1 MLKRVIDAA
10 FYSTVKRLPVK
21 QRITLLYLKSF
32 RRLPN
37 LSDPQTFSEK
47 CQALKLSGIDLGPYV
62 NKVAVKD
69 FVRSRVGNERVIPT
83 LFHGPALPP
92 REERNWPVPFVVKT
106 NHGSGC
112 NVFVREIPDWDA
124 IEDKVDEFLAY
135 DFSQASGEL
144 YYGTFPREV
153 MVEPFIAQGHDLPVD
168 YKIFTFNG
176 EVEFIQVDTDREH
189 AHKRTLYDPDWN
201 ALPFRNSN
209 YPPAD
214 HVERPHNLNVML
226 DVARKL
232 GRGFSF
238 ARVDLYSV
246 GDRVLFGEMGF
257 TPDAGLMKFDPPE
270 MNHVLGAKW
279 DLGRAVPA

>member
-1 MLKRVIDAA
+1 VLKRLVDTV

-21 QRITLLYLKSF
+21 QRISLLYLRSF

-37 LSDPQTFSEK
+37 LSNPQTFSEK
-47 CQALKLSGIDLGPYV
+47 CQALKLSGVDLGPYV

-69 FVRSRVGNERVIPT
+69 FVRSRVGDKHVIPT
-83 LFHGPALPP
+83 LFHGPDLPP
-92 REERNWPVPFVVKT
+92 RKDRNWQVPFVVKT

-112 NVFVREIPDWDA
+112 NVFVRETPDWDT
-124 IEDKVDEFLAY
+124 IEERVAEFLSY

-153 MVEPFIAQGHDLPVD
+153 MVEPFIAQDRELPVD

-189 AHKRTLYDPDWN
+189 AHKRTLYDPAWN
-201 ALPFRNSN
+201 PLPFRNSN

-214 HVERPHNLNVML
+214 HVERPRNLNLML
-226 DVARKL
+226 EVARKL

-238 ARVDLYSV
+238 ARVDLYSI
-246 GDRVLFGEMGF
+246 GDSVLFGEMGF

-270 MNHVLGAKW
+270 MNTILGAKW
-279 DLGRAVPA
+279 DLGSTVPA